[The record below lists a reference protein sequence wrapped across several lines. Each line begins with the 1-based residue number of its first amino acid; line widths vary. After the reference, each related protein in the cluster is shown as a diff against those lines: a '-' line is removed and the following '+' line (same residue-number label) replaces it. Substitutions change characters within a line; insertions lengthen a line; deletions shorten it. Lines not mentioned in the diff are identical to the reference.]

1 MNNDEILIGINKVL
15 SDLNKIEIE
24 EIEVDENLMEIGI
37 NSLDLIKVIINLEK
51 YFNIKFDSNL
61 LGVNNFN
68 SINKIISQIE
78 TSVKLWEII
87 KIT

>member
-78 TSVKLWEII
+78 TSVKL
-87 KIT
+87 